1 MIPKTAKLIKEE
13 TASNTKANVDEPKV
27 CSKAKKCC
35 DSEPENYQ
43 EIEIREIK
51 CLNDFVAILR
61 FEEESVI
68 EIPDHQRLKNEG
80 MVIGVGPGVPPTI
93 NAQVIIGDVVAFM
106 PRNIIT
112 EIKGTKYPYEGKT
125 ITIVSERNI
134 IMTLDPIIHR
144 FV

>member
-13 TASNTKANVDEPKV
+13 IASNAKVNIDEPKA
-27 CSKAKKCC
+27 CTKAKKCDDDAC
-35 DSEPENYQ
+35 YQ
-43 EIEIREIK
+43 EIVIREIR

-68 EIPDHQRLKNEG
+68 EIPDNQRLKNEG
-80 MVIGVGPGVPPTI
+80 MVIGVGPGVPPTTT
-93 NAQVIIGDVVAFM
+93 AHVIIGDVVAFL
-106 PRNIIT
+106 PRNIVT

>member
-13 TASNTKANVDEPKV
+13 TASNTKVNVDEPKA
-27 CSKAKKCC
+27 CSKANKCC
-35 DSEPENYQ
+35 GSEPQAYQ

-80 MVIGVGPGVPPTI
+80 MVIGVGPGVPPTA

>member
-13 TASNTKANVDEPKV
+13 IASNTKVNIDESKS
-27 CSKAKKCC
+27 CTKAKKC
-35 DSEPENYQ
+35 DDDASFQ
-43 EIEIREIK
+43 EIAIREIR

-68 EIPDHQRLKNEG
+68 EIPDNQRLKNEG
-80 MVIGVGPGVPPTI
+80 MVIGVGPGVPPTTT
-93 NAQVIIGDVVAFM
+93 AHVIIGDVVAFL
-106 PRNIIT
+106 PRNIVT

>member
-1 MIPKTAKLIKEE
+1 MIPKTAKLLKEE
-13 TASNTKANVDEPKV
+13 TTSNTKISSEEPKA
-27 CSKAKKCC
+27 CSKMKKCC
-35 DSEPENYQ
+35 DEQ
-43 EIEIREIK
+43 DIKEIEIREIK

-80 MVIGVGPGVPPTI
+80 MVIGVGPGVPPTA
-93 NAQVIIGDVVAFM
+93 NAQVIVGDVVAFM

>member
-13 TASNTKANVDEPKV
+13 TASNTKVTVDEPKA
-27 CSKAKKCC
+27 CSKAMKCC
-35 DSEPENYQ
+35 GSEPDTHK

-61 FEEESVI
+61 FEEESII

-80 MVIGVGPGVPPTI
+80 MVIGVGPGVPPTA

-144 FV
+144 LV